1 MPAVIAEL
9 DDKTIHSPADVTVT
23 PVNTIDI
30 LNISTDSTENSPEA
44 ASRAIND
51 ETIIKDL
58 TPMERLDV
66 VKII

>member
-1 MPAVIAEL
+1 MI
-9 DDKTIHSPADVTVT
+9 KQSPADVTVT
-23 PVNTIDI
+23 PVNRLDI
-30 LNISTDSTENSPEA
+30 LNPHTDISENSAEA